1 VLPERRNTVVLVVLS
16 MLLAFAFQGSR
27 GLYETTEGR
36 CAESAR
42 EMLETHHWLVP
53 QLDYRPLWMKPPL
66 AYWATAGGMALFGT
80 NEWGARACNAVVFVL
95 TVIAVSGLARLMWD
109 ERTGFVA
116 GLIYALSPFAFL
128 AASSVHAD
136 LLLSLWELL
145 AVLCYWRASRAAGTR
160 TERRWIIGMWGLL
173 GVAFLT
179 DGPSALVV
187 LAALIAFRI
196 YVAASG
202 KRSPR
207 LFAPAGILG
216 LLVVGA
222 SWLVVAAAVRTR
234 GLFGC
239 FLESELYGRVM
250 TAEHGRNPEW
260 YKPLVIFLPGL
271 LFGTGTATA
280 SWLVQL
286 MRNRALFGG
295 KSLKRLLGEDERLAF
310 LALWLLVPLVI
321 FSLSKSRLPL
331 YVLPIFPPVVLATAR
346 MTIRTLE
353 APGLARAARIAA
365 VVTAAALIA
374 VKGVS
379 GYYRTDVDMKVLHAT
394 CVQAKRGETAYFLYG
409 SQELYGLQFYLDG
422 RLTRLADE
430 PLPPWARR
438 SLISVCHEMISAP
451 RYDTYVFIVNATWRG
466 DMIRKALDGLGA
478 SYTVVDSGTR
488 FMLFVCRA
496 PSPSSTFAMRAAPGR
511 ADEPHVIGHRR

>member
-1 VLPERRNTVVLVVLS
+1 VLPERRNTLVLVALS

-27 GLYETTEGR
+27 GLYESTEGR

-42 EMLETHHWLVP
+42 EMLETHRWIVP
-53 QLDYRPLWMKPPL
+53 QLDYRPQWTTPPL
-66 AYWATAGGMALFGT
+66 AYWAMTGGMALCGA
-80 NEWGARACNAVVFVL
+80 NEWGARFCNAVVFVL

-116 GLIYALSPFAFL
+116 GLIYALSPFAVL
-128 AASSVHAD
+128 AASSVQVD

-145 AVLCYWRASRAAGTR
+145 AVLCYWRAYRAAGTR
-160 TERRWIIGMWGLL
+160 TERRCIIGMWGLL

-179 DGPSALVV
+179 KGPSALVV
-187 LAALIAFRI
+187 LAALIVFRV
-196 YVAASG
+196 YVAATG

-207 LFAPAGILG
+207 LLSPAGILV
-216 LLVVGA
+216 LLAVGG
-222 SWLVVAAAVRTR
+222 SWLVVAAARTP
-234 GLFGC
+234 GFFGH
-239 FLESELYGRVM
+239 FFGSDIYARVM
-250 TAEHGRNPEW
+250 TAEPGRNPEW
-260 YKPLVIFLPGL
+260 YKPLAIFVLAL
-271 LFGTGTATA
+271 FFGTGTATV

-286 MRNRALFGG
+286 VRNRALFGW
-295 KSLKRLLGEDERLAF
+295 KSLERLLREDERLAF

-321 FSLSKSRLPL
+321 FSLARCRLPL

-353 APGLARAARIAA
+353 APGFARAARIAA
-365 VVTAAALIA
+365 VLTAAALIA
-374 VKGVS
+374 VKGGS
-379 GYYRTDVDMKVLHAT
+379 AYYRTDVDMKALHRT
-394 CVQAKRGETAYFLYG
+394 CVQAKRGETAFFLYG

-422 RLTRLADE
+422 RLTRLAEE

-438 SLISVCHEMISAP
+438 SLASACHEMISAP
-451 RYDTYVFIVNATWRG
+451 RYDTYVFVVDALWRG
-466 DMIRKALDGLGA
+466 DMIRKTLDGLGA

-496 PSPSSTFAMRAAPGR
+496 PSPSSTFAVGPSPGP
-511 ADEPHVIGHRR
+511 ADRPYAIGRRR

>member
-1 VLPERRNTVVLVVLS
+1 MLPERRNTLVLVVLS

-27 GLYETTEGR
+27 GIYETTEGR
-36 CAESAR
+36 YAESAR

-53 QLDYRPLWMKPPL
+53 QLDYRPHWTNPPL
-66 AYWATAGGMALFGT
+66 AYWAMTGGMALFGA
-80 NEWGARACNAVVFVL
+80 NEWGARSCNAIVFVF

-116 GLIYALSPFAFL
+116 GLIYALSPFAFI
-128 AASSVHAD
+128 AASSVHID

-145 AVLCYWRASRAAGTR
+145 AVLCYWRAYRAAGTP
-160 TERRWIIGMWGLL
+160 TERRCIIGMWGLL

-179 DGPSALVV
+179 KGPSALVV
-187 LAALIAFRI
+187 LAALIAFRV
-196 YVAASG
+196 YVAATG

-207 LFAPAGILG
+207 LLSPVGILIM
-216 LLVVGA
+216 LAMSA
-222 SWLVVAAAVRTR
+222 SWLVVVA
-234 GLFGC
+234 
-239 FLESELYGRVM
+239 RVM

-260 YKPLVIFLPGL
+260 YKPLVIFAPAL
-271 LFGTGTATA
+271 LFGTGTATV

-286 MRNRALFGG
+286 VRNHALFGG
-295 KSLKRLLGEDERLAF
+295 RSLKRLLREDERLAF

-321 FSLSKSRLPL
+321 FSLSKSRLPF

-353 APGLARAARIAA
+353 APGFARAARIAA

-374 VKGVS
+374 MKGVS
-379 GYYRTDVDMKVLHAT
+379 AYYRTDLDMKALHRT
-394 CVQAKRGETAYFLYG
+394 CVQAKRGETAFFLYG

-422 RLTRLADE
+422 RLTRLAEE

-438 SLISVCHEMISAP
+438 SLASVCHEMISAP
-451 RYDTYVFIVNATWRG
+451 RYETYVFIVNAVWRG
-466 DMIRKALDGLGA
+466 DMMRKALDGLGA
-478 SYTVVDSGTR
+478 SYTVVDSGTC

-496 PSPSSTFAMRAAPGR
+496 PSPSSTWAMRTSPGR
-511 ADEPHVIGHRR
+511 ADQIHVMGHRR